1 MEKKEKQE
9 IQKDFQIKK
18 FCLYGFLKNLVFF
31 KPYLIVY
38 LLGNGLS
45 LVHIG
50 FLVSIREIIVNIF
63 EIPSGIFADYF
74 GRKKVLL
81 ICFIFYQ
88 ISFTFF
94 YFSNSFFLAAVA
106 MFFFGLGKAFRSGT
120 HKAMIYTYLEQKGW
134 EKNKTFVYG
143 KTRSYSLLGTAISSV
158 LAIAIIL
165 SVPHSRFIFLASIVP
180 FVLDFF
186 LILSYPNSL
195 NKSEGAESKNL
206 WAIVKASAKELK
218 SNSTTRRLILNHSF
232 YDGLFKSIEDF
243 IQPILSTIILGSGVL
258 LFSKYNSKT
267 NLNII
272 LGLTY
277 AFINLIN
284 AFGSRSA
291 YIFKNA
297 LGARNILNYSYLFI
311 ALVLTILGLFI
322 NSYVLVIVIFLFLN
336 IVVNVRKPI
345 FVGEIGNAIPK
356 NERATI
362 LSIDSQLKSLAITIS
377 APIVGFLAEQY
388 SLSMAMYASASFVIL
403 TLAVVWV
410 KN

>member
-1 MEKKEKQE
+1 MEKKEKQ
-9 IQKDFQIKK
+9 
-18 FCLYGFLKNLVFF
+18 
-31 KPYLIVY
+31 
-38 LLGNGLS
+38 
-45 LVHIG
+45 
-50 FLVSIREIIVNIF
+50 
-63 EIPSGIFADYF
+63 FADYF

-81 ICFIFYQ
+81 VCFIFYQ
-88 ISFTFF
+88 ISFALFF
-94 YFSNSFFLAAVA
+94 FSNSFFLAALA
-106 MFFFGLGKAFRSGT
+106 MFFFGLGKAFRSGS

-206 WAIVKASAKELK
+206 WSIVKESAKELK
-218 SNSTTRRLILNHSF
+218 NNATTRRLILNHSF

-243 IQPILSTIILGSGVL
+243 IQPILSAIILGSGVL
-258 LFSKYNSKT
+258 LFSKYNSET

-284 AFGSRSA
+284 VFGSRSA
-291 YIFKNA
+291 YLFKNA

-322 NSYVLVIVIFLFLN
+322 NSYILVIVIFLFLN

-388 SLSMAMYASASFVIL
+388 SLSMAMYACSGFVIL
-403 TLAVVWV
+403 TLGMVWL
-410 KN
+410 KPSDYTKDDTKRLY